1 VIEKGIALG
10 RTLNQQPMVHFL
22 SRAALLNLYHAGRW
36 QEALSQIDAHLA
48 ESAAGTPH
56 YLDSQSL
63 YLRSRMRLARGD
75 VAGALEDAEGSLERA
90 RRAKDPQNLFP
101 ATASAAVVFCSTG
114 QRERAEPLVEELLR
128 ALVGEATGMWS
139 FVDLGWALLSLG
151 REPELLPVLAVQ
163 NPSRWVDAAAAVA
176 RGDLEAAAETFTSIG
191 SRVAEATARLRAAE
205 RLVAEGRRAEAAPH
219 LDAALAFFASVGASA
234 STREAE
240 ALLAASA

>member
-1 VIEKGIALG
+1 
-10 RTLNQQPMVHFL
+10 
-22 SRAALLNLYHAGRW
+22 
-36 QEALSQIDAHLA
+36 
-48 ESAAGTPH
+48 
-56 YLDSQSL
+56 
-63 YLRSRMRLARGD
+63 
-75 VAGALEDAEGSLERA
+75 
-90 RRAKDPQNLFP
+90 
-101 ATASAAVVFCSTG
+101 
-114 QRERAEPLVEELLR
+114 
-128 ALVGEATGMWS
+128 MWS